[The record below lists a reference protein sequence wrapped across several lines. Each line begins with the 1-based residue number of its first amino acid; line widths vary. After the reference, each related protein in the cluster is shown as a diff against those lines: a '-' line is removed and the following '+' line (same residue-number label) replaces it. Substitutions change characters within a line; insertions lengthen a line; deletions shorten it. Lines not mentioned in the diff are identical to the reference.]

1 MYRCSRST
9 LALKLSYMYNML
21 YTKKL
26 NADDDDDDNNYDDN
40 DDDDTSKKVGSL
52 LPILECFV
60 I

>member
-1 MYRCSRST
+1 
-9 LALKLSYMYNML
+9 MYNML

-26 NADDDDDDNNYDDN
+26 NADDDDDDNNYDDD

>member
-1 MYRCSRST
+1 
-9 LALKLSYMYNML
+9 MYNMF

-52 LPILECFV
+52 LPIFECFV

>member
-1 MYRCSRST
+1 
-9 LALKLSYMYNML
+9 MYNML

>member
-1 MYRCSRST
+1 
-9 LALKLSYMYNML
+9 MYNMF

>member
-1 MYRCSRST
+1 
-9 LALKLSYMYNML
+9 MYNMF

-26 NADDDDDDNNYDDN
+26 NADDDDDDNNYDDD